1 MTRLAL
7 LLTLPLI
14 AACGDDAIATSGA
27 TSTGDAATTTTGDL
41 PTTTT
46 GDLPTTSAASSS
58 GSDSAT
64 SDSTTTTGTSTTTDT
79 SSSSDTTQ
87 GIDPGTSST
96 GDDTTSSTSTTTDTT
111 TTTTDTTTTTTDES
125 SSSSSTTDDST
136 TADVELPMPAGL
148 CNEGQG
154 PLTSFADPMPQPEEL
169 HIVGVYQA
177 TGNAITVT
185 INRTNIPLTVVL
197 SSYEPVKFTLVLAP
211 GVLLEHVILNGYNPH
226 TLEGEGTAMVTD
238 LSDNFDYLAA
248 CAYVWPESDG
258 GCDTPTLVSGAEAL
272 TGLDLTTFVGCY
284 EGISFTLD

>member
-7 LLTLPLI
+7 LLTLPLL
-14 AACGDDAIATSGA
+14 AACGDDAVATSGA

-46 GDLPTTSAASSS
+46 GDLPTTTTATATS

-64 SDSTTTTGTSTTTDT
+64 SDSATTTGTSTTDT
-79 SSSSDTTQ
+79 SSSTGTTQ

-96 GDDTTSSTSTTTDTT
+96 GDDTTTTT
-111 TTTTDTTTTTTDES
+111 TTTTDTTTTTTDE

>member
-14 AACGDDAIATSGA
+14 AACGDDAIATGSA

-46 GDLPTTSAASSS
+46 GDLPTTTSAASSS

-79 SSSSDTTQ
+79 SSSSGTTQ

-111 TTTTDTTTTTTDES
+111 TTTTDES

-136 TADVELPMPAGL
+136 TADIELPMPAGL

-154 PLTSFADPMPQPEEL
+154 PLTSFTAPMPQPEEL

-177 TGNAITVT
+177 TNNAITVT

>member
-46 GDLPTTSAASSS
+46 GDLPTTSAATSS

-79 SSSSDTTQ
+79 SSSSGTTQ

-96 GDDTTSSTSTTTDTT
+96 GDDTTTSTSTTTDTT
-111 TTTTDTTTTTTDES
+111 TTTTTD
-125 SSSSSTTDDST
+125 SSSSTTDDST

>member
-27 TSTGDAATTTTGDL
+27 TSTGDAATTTTGEL

-46 GDLPTTSAASSS
+46 GDLPTTTTATSTS

-79 SSSSDTTQ
+79 SSSSGTTQ

-96 GDDTTSSTSTTTDTT
+96 GDDTTTSTSTTTDTT
-111 TTTTDTTTTTTDES
+111 TTTTTD
-125 SSSSSTTDDST
+125 SSSSTTDDST

-177 TGNAITVT
+177 TNNAITVT

>member
-7 LLTLPLI
+7 LLTLPLL

-27 TSTGDAATTTTGDL
+27 TSTGDAPTTTTGDL

-46 GDLPTTSAASSS
+46 GDLPTTTSAASTS

-111 TTTTDTTTTTTDES
+111 TTTTDE
-125 SSSSSTTDDST
+125 SSSSTTDDST

-177 TGNAITVT
+177 TNNAITVT

>member
-7 LLTLPLI
+7 LLTLPLL

-27 TSTGDAATTTTGDL
+27 TSTGDAPTTTTGDL

-46 GDLPTTSAASSS
+46 GDLPTTTSAASTS

-87 GIDPGTSST
+87 GIDPGTSSN

-111 TTTTDTTTTTTDES
+111 TTTTDE
-125 SSSSSTTDDST
+125 SSSSTTDDST

-177 TGNAITVT
+177 TNNAITVT